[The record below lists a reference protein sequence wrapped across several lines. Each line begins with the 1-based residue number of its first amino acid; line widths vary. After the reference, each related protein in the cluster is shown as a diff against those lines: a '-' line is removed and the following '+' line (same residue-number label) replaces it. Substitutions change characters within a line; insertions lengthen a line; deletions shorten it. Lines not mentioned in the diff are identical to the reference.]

1 MKYEIEQKNRAKGI
15 YTWYLRWYDSVTK
28 RMRYKSLK
36 TDNRN
41 EAHKILMRK
50 NGELMGQNWAKA
62 PTFQKAFFAFID
74 DTEMTKSDGLTI
86 KNYESQLR
94 PLVAFAERERL
105 EVLTDLTFDLA
116 NEFICNY
123 KAMKP
128 NSKAQKLKVCRLF
141 FKWAFKTWD
150 IKSENPFARIKYPKI
165 GKTEKSFWTPDQV
178 EKILDAKQEDKDTP
192 SLSPEFRFCIA
203 IMAYAGFRFFEAQK
217 ADWSDFEGDF
227 IKVTGKGGKFAKVPV
242 SAKLRAEM
250 ERYLGGQQKPDAG
263 AIFSDKV
270 TNTATNRAIKKAC
283 AAAKIKFEGRANCHR
298 FRHSFASN
306 ILRSGASVVTT
317 QRLLRHS
324 TPTITLSVYSHVLK
338 EDLTDAVNNA

>member
-15 YTWYLRWYDSVTK
+15 YTWYLRWYDPATK
-28 RMRYKSLK
+28 RMRYKSLH
-36 TDNRN
+36 TENRN
-41 EAHKILMRK
+41 EAHRILLRK
-50 NGELMGQNWAKA
+50 NGEMMGEDWAKA
-62 PTFQKAFFAFID
+62 PGFRKAYETFLDF
-74 DTEMTKSDGLTI
+74 TEMQKGYGRTLE
-86 KNYESQLR
+86 NYKSQLA
-94 PLVAFAERERL
+94 PLVRFAEKKGL
-105 EVLTDLTFDLA
+105 DSIADLSNDLA

-123 KAMKP
+123 KHAKP
-128 NSKAQKLKVCRLF
+128 NTKAQKVKVCRLF
-141 FKWAFKTWD
+141 FKWAFKNWELKAD
-150 IKSENPFARIKYPKI
+150 NPFKSVSYPKI
-165 GKTEKSFWTPDQV
+165 KKTEKSFWTPDQV

-250 ERYLGGQQKPDAG
+250 ERFLNGQQMPGSG
-263 AIFSDKV
+263 AIFSGKV

-283 AAAKIKFEGRANCHR
+283 AAAGIKFEGRANCHR

>member
-15 YTWYLRWYDSVTK
+15 YTWYLRWYDPATK
-28 RMRYKSLK
+28 RMRYKSLH
-36 TDNRN
+36 TENRN
-41 EAHKILMRK
+41 EAHRILLRK
-50 NGELMGQNWAKA
+50 NGEMMGEDWAKA
-62 PTFQKAFFAFID
+62 PGFRKAYETFLDF
-74 DTEMTKSDGLTI
+74 TEMQKGYGRTLE
-86 KNYESQLR
+86 NYKSQLA
-94 PLVAFAERERL
+94 PLVRFAEKKGL
-105 EVLTDLTFDLA
+105 DSIADLSNDLA

-123 KAMKP
+123 KHAKP
-128 NSKAQKLKVCRLF
+128 NTKAQKVKVCRLF
-141 FKWAFKTWD
+141 FKWAFKNWELKAD
-150 IKSENPFARIKYPKI
+150 NPFKSVSYPKI
-165 GKTEKSFWTPDQV
+165 KKTEKSFWTPDQV

-250 ERYLGGQQKPDAG
+250 ERFLNGQQMPGSG

-283 AAAKIKFEGRANCHR
+283 AAAGIKFEGRANCHR

>member
-1 MKYEIEQKNRAKGI
+1 MSYRGSLRAEVKQKKG
-15 YTWYLRWYDSVTK
+15 LDSI
-28 RMRYKSLK
+28 
-36 TDNRN
+36 
-41 EAHKILMRK
+41 A
-50 NGELMGQNWAKA
+50 
-62 PTFQKAFFAFID
+62 
-74 DTEMTKSDGLTI
+74 
-86 KNYESQLR
+86 
-94 PLVAFAERERL
+94 
-105 EVLTDLTFDLA
+105 DLSNDLA

-123 KAMKP
+123 KHAKP
-128 NSKAQKLKVCRLF
+128 NTKAQKVKVCRLF
-141 FKWAFKTWD
+141 FKWACKNWELKAD
-150 IKSENPFARIKYPKI
+150 NPFKSVSYPKI
-165 GKTEKSFWTPDQV
+165 KKTEKSFWTPDQV